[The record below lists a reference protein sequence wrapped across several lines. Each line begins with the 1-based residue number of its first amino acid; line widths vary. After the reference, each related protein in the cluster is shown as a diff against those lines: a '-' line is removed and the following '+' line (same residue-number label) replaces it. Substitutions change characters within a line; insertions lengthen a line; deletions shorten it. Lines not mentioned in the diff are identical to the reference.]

1 MKDIKKIKAVIL
13 FYIFIIIIF
22 RILFIYNIDIREFF
36 KKVVIRQFVEG
47 IINL

>member
-1 MKDIKKIKAVIL
+1 MKDIKKVKVVIL

-36 KKVVIRQFVEG
+36 KKVVIR
-47 IINL
+47 

>member
-36 KKVVIRQFVEG
+36 KKVVIR
-47 IINL
+47 

>member
-1 MKDIKKIKAVIL
+1 MKDIKKVKGVIL

-36 KKVVIRQFVEG
+36 KKVVIR
-47 IINL
+47 